1 MNRKIFILSA
11 LFIFASVSA
20 FAQSAN
26 AQFKPF
32 TFFRVIQTDHFDI
45 IFPKESEETARTLA
59 SYADRVYDQ
68 ISSFLGIEVRGR
80 IPVTIT
86 PHTDL
91 FNGYYSPFFN
101 HIMLF
106 DTPMDVEWTNFYNN
120 LQKLFLHELTHAVS
134 FNSRSPFYDSR
145 YRIFGALFT
154 PALGNAPLFM
164 IEGVTVSFESLD
176 GGGRANDPRTKQY
189 LRQAVHENKFLTPF
203 QASGVYDRQIR
214 PNGYYYE
221 YGGLFSAWLQ
231 KNYGMEKYAELWKGI
246 GTDDKFSFFVY
257 RSDFFYIFKK
267 VYGVDFLDE
276 WKKFGESFALDDLET
291 NENEL
296 SPKKYSYFSER
307 EYFVRGLTARKNN
320 LYFIETSEAKIGVYD
335 TVTGKT
341 KTFNADSGIYDIDV
355 SSDGKRMLLSGYRY
369 IEDRA
374 TAFVCEHK
382 TKNGWKTGAAING
395 IGKAR
400 YFRDG
405 VIGIRSVLHNN
416 RIVFEKFDGTSETLF
431 MGNETLMFSGPQAL
445 DDERIVFIAM
455 REGKRELWL
464 FNYVSKE
471 LFKIENTQDDNEYWT
486 YMRDLNVS
494 DGKIYFGYNSDD
506 RMYKLAQID
515 LETMQAVFSGK
526 DFSGGVFNP
535 VSADGNVYYLAT
547 FVSRNSL
554 MRFPETADS
563 LSGNNIN
570 LRLTKLDNQNYKI
583 ASEPPYTG
591 PSKPYI
597 GLPYMNPFK
606 FWFPF
611 ILPLMDE
618 DYSWKIYCIL
628 ISLMQDPLDMNSI
641 IFLTNVNAYQKM
653 AEVYQFQWQNTA
665 LGFPLTLSFTDYLVG
680 SKTLADGYFTESKD
694 DMRRITNV
702 GLTAGINWAGDQW
715 NNQISFGGGYY
726 RTADYEIDKG
736 AYEWEGTESG
746 FFAQAGFFFS
756 YRRASLQFSGASPVN
771 SFDPRL
777 DMVFRASTKTR
788 FPLSLTLF
796 GAYDENGMD
805 THGESNFFGKRI
817 IDQFV
822 LKEYKKTDGLELFWL
837 GGGEISLGLF
847 SLEIQKHLSHVYY
860 NKFSGS
866 LSVRNQ
872 IYDSGGLPDTEGIKI
887 NNLRL
892 VQSLGL
898 KMGMKISFLLLKP
911 IPVSLEPFV
920 MGTWNFSNA
929 ITGKGRLWAVTI
941 GLTGLF

>member
-11 LFIFASVSA
+11 LFVFASVSA
-20 FAQSAN
+20 FAQSAS

-32 TFFRVIQTDHFDI
+32 TSFRVIQTEHFDI

-68 ISSFLGIEVRGR
+68 ISSLLGIEVRGR

-91 FNGYYSPFFN
+91 FNGYYSDFFN

-106 DTPMDVEWTNFYNN
+106 DTPMDVEWTNFHNN

-134 FNSRSPFYDSR
+134 FNTRSPSNDR
-145 YRIFGALFT
+145 WYRVFGTIYT
-154 PALGNAPLFM
+154 PAIMNAPLFM
-164 IEGVTVSFESLD
+164 VEGVTLSFESLD

-203 QASGVYDRQIR
+203 QASGVYDKQIR
-214 PNGYYYE
+214 PNGYWYE

-231 KNYGMEKYAELWKGI
+231 QNYGMEKYAELWKEMG
-246 GTDDKFSFFVY
+246 DDGKFSFFKY
-257 RSDFFYIFKK
+257 RSGFYGIFKK
-267 VYGVDFLDE
+267 VYDVDFLDE
-276 WKKFGESFALDDLET
+276 WKKFGDSFALDGLET

-296 SPKKYSYFSER
+296 SSKKYSYFSER
-307 EYFVRGLTARKNN
+307 EYFVRGLTARNNN

-335 TVTGKT
+335 TLTGKT

-355 SSDGKRMLLSGYRY
+355 SADGKRMLLSGYRY
-369 IEDRA
+369 VEDRA
-374 TAFVCEHK
+374 FAYVCEYK
-382 TKNGWKTGAAING
+382 TNNGWKTGGTING
-395 IGKAR
+395 LGKAR

-416 RIVFEKFDGTSETLF
+416 RIVFEKFDGKSEILF
-431 MGNETLMFSGPQAL
+431 TGNETLMFSGPQAL

-455 REGKRELWL
+455 REGKRELWI
-464 FNYVSKE
+464 FNYVTKE
-471 LFKIENTQDDNEYWT
+471 LFKIENTQGDNEYWT

-515 LETMQAVFSGK
+515 LETMQAVFSGR

-563 LSGNNIN
+563 LSGNKIH
-570 LRLTKLDNQNYKI
+570 LRLTKLDNQNYRI

-606 FWFPF
+606 FWTPF
-611 ILPLMDE
+611 ILPILTADDE
-618 DYSWKIYCIL
+618 NYSWKIYCFIL
-628 ISLMQDPLDMNSI
+628 SAMQDPLDMNSI
-641 IFLTNVNAYQKM
+641 IFMANANFYQKM
-653 AEVYQFQWQNTA
+653 AEIYQFRWQNTA
-665 LGFPLTLSFTDYLVG
+665 MGFPVTLNITDTLNFTNL
-680 SKTLADGYFTESKD
+680 TESND
-694 DMRRITNV
+694 NMRRDTNV
-702 GLTAGINWAGDQW
+702 SLTAGINWSGNQW

-726 RTADYEIDKG
+726 RTADYEDGKS
-736 AYEWEGTESG
+736 AYEWGKNESG
-746 FFAQAGFFFS
+746 FFAQTGFSFS
-756 YRRASLQFSGASPVN
+756 YRRASLQFSGASPIS
-771 SFDPRL
+771 SFVPRL
-777 DMVFRASTKTR
+777 DMVFRVSAKTR

-796 GAYDENGMD
+796 GAYDKNGMD
-805 THGESNFFGKRI
+805 THGLSNFFSKTI

-822 LKEYKKTDGLELFWL
+822 LKEYKNQSGLELSWL
-837 GGGEISLGLF
+837 GGGEVSLGLF

-860 NKFSGS
+860 NRFSGS

-872 IYDSGGLPDTEGIKI
+872 IYDSGGHPDAEGIKI
-887 NNLRL
+887 NSLHL

-898 KMGMKISFLLLKP
+898 KMGLKISFLPLAVL
-911 IPVSLEPFV
+911 PVSLEPFV
-920 MGTWNFSNA
+920 LGTWNFSNTIA
-929 ITGKGRLWAVTI
+929 GKGGLWAVTI
-941 GLTGLF
+941 GLSGLF